1 MGLQT
6 NGTHTYRVETMEWI
20 HLIFVEHGLQAGCCV
35 RLWVYS
41 DEQTD
46 IDALGKE
53 LIQSSG
59 S

>member
-6 NGTHTYRVETMEWI
+6 NGTHTSRVETMEWI
-20 HLIFVEHGLQAGCCV
+20 HLIFVKHGLQAGCYA
-35 RLWVYS
+35 RLRVYS